1 MIGKLILLNSH
12 TYSRNTD
19 FGPVSSNIVT
29 EFITE
34 TDDSTRTPSLSMKK
48 PGYPLREHSAC
59 AGNTLKKRRSDLTS
73 RWFALEVTRR
83 CNLDCGFCYN
93 PPGSVKELEPELYGV
108 IADSIG
114 YGEEG
119 VGVTLTGGEPLMRA
133 DLEHIASTFYS
144 RGFPVAVATNGTLL
158 TDERTRSL
166 VASGVSHFDIGFTNP
181 SHETVMALTH
191 VVRTGATVTAS
202 LCITGNNHHL
212 TGVRVRTAAALGAD
226 SVCLNRFIPTG
237 RGKHGAK
244 ALIPHDEQLLNALEQ
259 AQSAIESCP
268 VHVYTGI
275 PVEPELADSHDFPGI
290 EFTTCRCGDTKWAVD
305 PAGNLRTCEQ
315 SERSLGNLLEISFSE
330 ALKIHS
336 VEIREFRRTSARGCR
351 FLG

>member
-1 MIGKLILLNSH
+1 M
-12 TYSRNTD
+12 D
-19 FGPVSSNIVT
+19 
-29 EFITE
+29 
-34 TDDSTRTPSLSMKK
+34 
-48 PGYPLREHSAC
+48 
-59 AGNTLKKRRSDLTS
+59 
-73 RWFALEVTRR
+73 
-83 CNLDCGFCYN
+83 
-93 PPGSVKELEPELYGV
+93 ELEPQRYRL
-108 IADSIG
+108 IADSICDEKG
-114 YGEEG
+114 T
-119 VGVTLTGGEPLMRA
+119 VGVTLTGGEPLLRN
-133 DLEHIASTFYS
+133 DLEQIASIFFS
-144 RGFPVAVATNGTLL
+144 RGFPVAAATNGTLL

-181 SHETVMALTH
+181 AHETVMAVTH

-237 RGKHGAK
+237 KGRQGEK
-244 ALIPHDEQLLNALEQ
+244 ALMPHDDQLLNALEQ

-275 PVEPELADSHDFPGI
+275 PVEQELADSRDFPGI
-290 EFTTCRCGDTKWAVD
+290 DFTTCRCGDTKWAVD